1 MLIVDS
7 FITFVDALSDD
18 GIDYGTGYYV
28 DQRYSDGGTDL
39 YGPFQTEEQAQRIAT
54 IATF

>member
-7 FITFVDALSDD
+7 IITFVDALSVE

>member
-1 MLIVDS
+1 MSITDSIV
-7 FITFVDALSDD
+7 TFADALSDD

-28 DQRYSDGGTDL
+28 TQHYSDGGTDL
-39 YGPFQTEEQAQRIAT
+39 FGPFETEEQAQRIAT